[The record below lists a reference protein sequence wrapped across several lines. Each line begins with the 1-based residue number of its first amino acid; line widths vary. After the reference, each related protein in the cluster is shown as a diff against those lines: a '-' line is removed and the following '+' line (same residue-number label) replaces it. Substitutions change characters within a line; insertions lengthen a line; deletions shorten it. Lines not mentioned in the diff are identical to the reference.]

1 MEKLRR
7 LEMVVRAADA
17 GSFSRAARTLGVTPS
32 GVSHVVADLEKEF
45 RVSVF
50 YRTTRQLR
58 LTQVPHARK
67 SGDRV
72 ETHGDSHAAFT

>member
-32 GVSHVVADLEKEF
+32 AVSRAVADLE
-45 RVSVF
+45 RSSG
-50 YRTTRQLR
+50 YRSFT
-58 LTQVPHARK
+58 ARRG
-67 SGDRV
+67 S
-72 ETHGDSHAAFT
+72 